1 MPQRQRQASRFGRCE
16 MCGRAIKAGRIC
28 GRCKARNQLRLDQA
42 RAWADGRGQAVS
54 YYGTVREMRLAVLP
68 ELRRAAMQGL
78 TLREAARI
86 QRRLDAI
93 MVGGRVA

>member
-1 MPQRQRQASRFGRCE
+1 MPERQASRFGRCE
-16 MCGRAIKAGRIC
+16 MCRRPVKVGRVC
-28 GRCKARNQLRLDQA
+28 GRCKSRIQRQLDQA

-78 TLREAARI
+78 TLRQAARI
-86 QRRLDAI
+86 QRRMDAI